1 LKCGPAFLYVNSERE
16 GCKLLPTPTKFFVTA
31 GSAEGK
37 SELTAFDNALLQA
50 RVGNVNLIRVSS
62 ILPPGAQ
69 FTPDLQLPPG
79 SLVPIAYGSIVSE
92 VPGELISAAIAVGIS
107 EDTFGVIMEFSGKCS
122 QAEAE
127 SAVIAMVKEA
137 FASRKMELKDIKVAA
152 TEHRVQE
159 IGCAFAAAPLW
170 Y

>member
-1 LKCGPAFLYVNSERE
+1 V
-16 GCKLLPTPTKFFVTA
+16 LPTPTKFLVTA

-50 RVGNVNLIRVSS
+50 KVGNVNLLRVSS

-69 FTPDLQLPPG
+69 YTPGLEIPPG
-79 SLVPIAYGSIVSE
+79 SLLPIAYGSIVSE
-92 VPGELISAAIAVGIS
+92 VPGELISASIAVGIS
-107 EDTFGVIMEFSGKCS
+107 ENTFGVIMEFSGKCS
-122 QAEAE
+122 RDEAE
-127 SAVIAMVKEA
+127 TAVVSMVKEA
-137 FASRKMELKDIKVAA
+137 FASRNMVLMDIKVAS
-152 TEHRVQE
+152 TEHRVEE